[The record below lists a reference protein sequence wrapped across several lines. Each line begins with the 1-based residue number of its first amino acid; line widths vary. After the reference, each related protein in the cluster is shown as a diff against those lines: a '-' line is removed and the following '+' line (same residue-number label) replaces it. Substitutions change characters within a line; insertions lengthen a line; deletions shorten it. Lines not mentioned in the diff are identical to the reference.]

1 MVVITFP
8 DREMQVRGIGFLMGR
23 FSFRGLRSD
32 GQTLFII
39 PQAAVQALVEQ
50 DICFTVK
57 GKPTYEQLV
66 APFRSAAAPSVQ

>member
-8 DREMQVRGIGFLMGR
+8 DREMQVRGVGFLMGR
-23 FSFRGLRSD
+23 LSFRGLRAD
-32 GQTLFII
+32 GGTLFIV
-39 PQAAVQALVEQ
+39 PQAAVPALVEQ

-66 APFRSAAAPSVQ
+66 APFRSAASSSVQ